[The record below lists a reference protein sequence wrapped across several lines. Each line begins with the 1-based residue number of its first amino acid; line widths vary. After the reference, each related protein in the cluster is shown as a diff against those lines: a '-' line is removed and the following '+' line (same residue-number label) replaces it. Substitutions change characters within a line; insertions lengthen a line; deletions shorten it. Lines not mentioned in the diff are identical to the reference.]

1 VSLPNKQKEFTTKQ
15 YKEIHMST
23 VIEIAL
29 FNLAP
34 GTTPEQF
41 APIDHAM
48 ERDYISKQPGFIT
61 RESGAGDHGDWLVV
75 NHWKTVED
83 AQAAMVAFASAPA
96 TQAFMKHLDAKTM
109 LNRHYIK
116 TTPAAEL
123 SWKHFPAG
131 PNGFF
136 RAPVLLTGARE
147 AILIDGGFS
156 LPDGRALADAI
167 KASGKTLSTIYVSQ
181 SDPDYYFGLGPVKA
195 AFPGA
200 KVIAAPATV
209 EAIKASVQGK
219 LDIWGPQLKENGPQ
233 KLSDVVIPEPYPS
246 SSLTLEGVTIEIA
259 ETKTLPNRRYL
270 YVPSLEAVF
279 GGILVFS
286 GVHVWT
292 ADTATSELRAAW
304 VKELD
309 AIAKRKPKV
318 VISGHL
324 SDGAPIDASAITYT
338 RDYLLAFEEELA
350 KAKDSTAVI
359 AAMKK
364 RYPNVGMDVALD
376 MGAKVAKGEIKWG

>member
-1 VSLPNKQKEFTTKQ
+1 
-15 YKEIHMST
+15 MST
-23 VIEIAL
+23 VIEIAA
-29 FNLAP
+29 FTLAP
-34 GTTPEQF
+34 GTTAEQF
-41 APIDHAM
+41 APIDQAM
-48 ERDYISKQPGFIT
+48 ERDYISKQPGFIA
-61 RESGAGDHGDWLVV
+61 RESAAGDDGDWLVV
-75 NHWKTVED
+75 NHWKSVGD
-83 AQAAMVAFASAPA
+83 AQAAMDAIATAPA
-96 TQAFMKHLDAKTM
+96 AQTFWKNINVKTM
-109 LNRHYIK
+109 FNRHYVK
-116 TTPAAEL
+116 TVAAAEL

-136 RAPVLLTGARE
+136 RAPVLISGSKE

-167 KASGKTLSTIYVSQ
+167 KATGKPLSTIFISQ

-209 EAIKASVQGK
+209 EAIKASVQAK

-233 KLSDVVIPEPYPS
+233 KLSDVVIPEAYS
-246 SSLTLEGVTIEIA
+246 ASSLTIEGVTIEIV
-259 ETKTLPNRRYL
+259 ETKLLPNRRYL

-279 GGILVFS
+279 GGILIFS

-309 AIAKRKPKV
+309 AIAARNPKI
-318 VISGHL
+318 VIPGHL
-324 SDGAPIDASAITYT
+324 TNGAPIDASAITYT
-338 RDYLLAFEEELA
+338 RDYLLAFEDELA
-350 KAKDSTAVI
+350 KAKDSAALI

-364 RYPNVGMDVALD
+364 RYPNADMAVSIE